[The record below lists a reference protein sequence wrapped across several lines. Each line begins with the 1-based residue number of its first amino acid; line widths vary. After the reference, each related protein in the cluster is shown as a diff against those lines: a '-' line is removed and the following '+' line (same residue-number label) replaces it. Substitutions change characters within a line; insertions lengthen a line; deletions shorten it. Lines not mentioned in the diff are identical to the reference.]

1 MLRINFLTL
10 SALFSII
17 CHLIF
22 IQFFETYKKKDEEII
37 VMDLN
42 LFKEFKVEQKLV
54 PPPPPQKKEEKII
67 EKKTTIKEKKII
79 EKEPQKKNVEKI
91 QK

>member
-1 MLRINFLTL
+1 MLPKKMLRTNFLTL
-10 SALFSII
+10 SAFFSIT

-54 PPPPPQKKEEKII
+54 PPPPPQKKEEKIT
-67 EKKTTIKEKKII
+67 EKKNNNKR
-79 EKEPQKKNVEKI
+79 KKNN
-91 QK
+91 

>member
-1 MLRINFLTL
+1 MLRTNFLTL
-10 SALFSII
+10 SAFFSII

-22 IQFFETYKKKDEEII
+22 IHFFETYKKKDEEII

-54 PPPPPQKKEEKII
+54 PPPPPKKKEEKII
-67 EKKTTIKEKKII
+67 EKKPTIKEKKII
-79 EKEPQKKNVEKI
+79 EKKLPKRKKK
-91 QK
+91 